1 MSEFDES
8 DTFDENDTFVIKR
21 HISIERARKDVCFDT
36 LEVYDSNNRDHISE
50 WVMAVAIQNY
60 KINDVIS
67 IKEFQKA
74 IDSAT
79 TLQTLN
85 GMVDKGIVEMSWA
98 DGQPVYSLTELGR
111 KLGKDVSDSKEGE

>member
-1 MSEFDES
+1 MKEFD
-8 DTFDENDTFVIKR
+8 DEDTFVIKR

-36 LEVYDSNNRDHISE
+36 LEEYDAENTEHISE

-60 KINDVIS
+60 KINDVVS
-67 IKEFQKA
+67 MKDFQKA

-85 GMVDKGIVEMSWA
+85 GMVDKGIVQMSWA
-98 DGQPVYSLTELGR
+98 DGQPVYSLTKLGR
-111 KLGKDVSDSKEGE
+111 NLGKHISDSQEGK